1 MNRPVE
7 GWCGPNGLISHGYVT
22 DCFIESCIALWYL
35 LSLVLFVVRWFEL
48 HTSAI
53 SSPPD
58 RSPVHVAKKTFC
70 GLMCGLSAVLA
81 LLSWFKPASPPYI
94 QFSWTLHLV
103 LWGFSLVLCTMEY
116 QRFLPQSW
124 LGLRG
129 FWLVGGVEGIWRA
142 GIFVLAFTV
151 GLMPPG
157 WAIPRASDPFPELPV
172 RSSLFLWTACII
184 LLTSICEIVLACL
197 SFYQPADIPLAL
209 LPLITRLNRGEP
221 TVLLPRV
228 PDLLDRVTVDHPGAV
243 RYGGAD
249 QTSLPPQAVDVFAK
263 GDAEG
268 VFGGGCGGGGGGGGG
283 GSGGERLPLK
293 LHVALSNVV
302 LQTDPVQHRIHAE
315 YKMLLRLEGEQ
326 RPRVSFKRYADFAA
340 LNSVFQSQFN
350 RDRYPELYARLPHLP
365 PKEPFRQETLSPAF
379 LDQRRRGLEAYI
391 RVIVQQEAFWL
402 PELLNFLG
410 LSVIEQR
417 PFTEAHKEAIKRFE
431 PDNPL
436 RLRKPSDETYS
447 EAASIDVAQDDI
459 PSPLEREREGSPPRH
474 TAAAAAP
481 SAAAAAAAEEQML
494 MQPDQQIVL
503 TSSAQLSSSAYSHA
517 HEGEKGGVGVGVGGG
532 VGVGYSVEGPGGP
545 IPVRVSIDR
554 YKLVQEGTPG
564 VVPYVIYE
572 VVTSTMHRTSTV
584 VKRYREFDILFKK
597 LHRILEVSPP
607 KLPGKFYTMK
617 RDHWFY
623 EKRKADL
630 TDWLNQVVQDAACAS
645 CPDLWEFLQIPMN
658 EVPRP
663 TASSPSGDTHAWA
676 RKASSGSESISL
688 PSMAM
693 ESEGAAEMSRRVQ
706 QPGTADV
713 LERTTTARPSF
724 LTAEPKSAP
733 SPPLLSRPPGSS
745 TEPVQEW
752 HVRCRMWQTVTVHQE
767 KDTAYALQLYRCKPT
782 GVKTWAIE
790 RPYRRF
796 EELHWELA
804 KKFSSPATGMSLLP
818 PFPQRG
824 FTLLA
829 TRAAQDRE
837 KEERGRRL
845 EAYLTAILQSYETF
859 KCPALDLFLAEPM
872 QHATVAEGNEQQE
885 AGVSSFAMTEEQ
897 QQQQQTGEGEGEGEG
912 EGRG

>member
-35 LSLVLFVVRWFEL
+35 LSLILFVVRWFEL

-58 RSPVHVAKKTFC
+58 RSPVHVAKKTFR

-94 QFSWTLHLV
+94 LV

-157 WAIPRASDPFPELPV
+157 WAIPRASDPFLELPV
-172 RSSLFLWTACII
+172 RSSLFLWTACIL

-228 PDLLDRVTVDHPGAV
+228 PDLLDRVTVDQPGAV

-268 VFGGGCGGGGGGGGG
+268 VSGGGGGG

-350 RDRYPELYARLPHLP
+350 RDRYLP
-365 PKEPFRQETLSPAF
+365 PKESFRQETLSPAF

-391 RVIVQQEAFWL
+391 RCSRRPAQVL
-402 PELLNFLG
+402 GLLNFLG

-459 PSPLEREREGSPPRH
+459 PSPLEREREGRPRH
-474 TAAAAAP
+474 TATAAAAA
-481 SAAAAAAAEEQML
+481 SAAAAAAEEQML

-517 HEGEKGGVGVGVGGG
+517 HEGEKGGVGVGVG
-532 VGVGYSVEGPGGP
+532 VGVGYSVEGPGGS

-554 YKLVQEGTPG
+554 YELVQEGTPG

-630 TDWLNQVVQDAACAS
+630 TDWLNQVVQDPACAS

-713 LERTTTARPSF
+713 SSERTTTARPSF

-796 EELHWELA
+796 EELHCELA
-804 KKFSSPATGMSLLP
+804 KKFSSHREAS
-818 PFPQRG
+818 PFSPHEQH
-824 FTLLA
+824 
-829 TRAAQDRE
+829 DRE
-837 KEERGRRL
+837 KEERGCRL

-885 AGVSSFAMTEEQ
+885 AGAGVSSFAMTEEH
-897 QQQQQTGEGEGEGEG
+897 QQQTVEG